1 MFQEEVKQN
10 DAQKE
15 KQQVNLNCQTKL
27 TTRSQ
32 IKPSLAVGFCS
43 SFRQKISIPQEQ
55 IKKMSSS
62 THVTV
67 NKRSKGLRKSGR
79 QQARRRSAST
89 LPGGLIKEMKA
100 SQIVTKQTQRAQS
113 KSSSILLGKS
123 SLLSSILHLMV
134 ILLILMVVLV
144 DKHAVCAMSKRFLKG
159 FIMGAMF
166 AHHHKP

>member
-1 MFQEEVKQN
+1 MFREEVRQN
-10 DAQKE
+10 HILKE

-27 TTRSQ
+27 DTKSQ
-32 IKPSLAVGFCS
+32 IKPSLTVGYCS
-43 SFRQKISIPQEQ
+43 SFSEKISIPQEE
-55 IKKMSSS
+55 IKMMSSS

-79 QQARRRSAST
+79 HQTGRRSAST
-89 LPGGLIKEMKA
+89 LPGGLNKETNA
-100 SQIVTKQTQRAQS
+100 LQIVTKQAQQARS